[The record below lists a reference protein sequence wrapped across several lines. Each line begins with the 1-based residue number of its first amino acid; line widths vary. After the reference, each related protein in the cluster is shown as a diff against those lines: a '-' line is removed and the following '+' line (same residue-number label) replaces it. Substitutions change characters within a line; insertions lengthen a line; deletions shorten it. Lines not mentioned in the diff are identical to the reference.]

1 MKNTNLKSIIKIA
14 SSIILV
20 AILGLTMSC
29 ASGPK
34 VDPPPAP
41 QNVTATQTVTPR
53 TIVIKWDA
61 VEGATKYRVNG
72 APTME
77 TTDTTFTMSVSPNQM
92 YNITVQAFIGRVA
105 GATSTAVQV
114 RTSPETAAEKVA
126 REERERRAAAE
137 AERRAAEAA
146 AREQRLVAEAAP
158 IVNSPHFKN
167 LEGRWGRDRQSLGG
181 NQVSRIRIETS
192 GMTMSGD
199 RLNPQFVY
207 VIGSGGTILRIT
219 SITANTITSAAG
231 PHIYTINYSVSGNT
245 LTISNATRRNSNG
258 AESLL
263 PGKGVSIRDAIVGT
277 YTR

>member
-72 APTME
+72 ASTME

-167 LEGRWGRDRQSLGG
+167 LEGRWGRDQQG
-181 NQVSRIRIETS
+181 NQVRRITIETRGVTRS
-192 GMTMSGD
+192 LDRINPTFAYDGTGMS
-199 RLNPQFVY
+199 
-207 VIGSGGTILRIT
+207 IT
-219 SITANTITSAAG
+219 SITANTITATNG